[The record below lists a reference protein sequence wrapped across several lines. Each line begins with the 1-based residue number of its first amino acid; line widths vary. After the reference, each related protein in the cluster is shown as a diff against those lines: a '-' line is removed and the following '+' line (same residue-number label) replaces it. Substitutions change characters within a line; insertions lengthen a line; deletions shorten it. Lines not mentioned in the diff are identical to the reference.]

1 MRNECSRVTR
11 RRLML
16 ETGGALTAALLPR
29 RVAIAA
35 EPAGRVITELS
46 RYLAQAKDSTLPAN
60 VIEKAKHHI
69 LDTLGAMVSGAEL
82 PPGRAAIRFAK
93 SYGGEKIA
101 TVAASKVLCG
111 PIEAALA
118 NGVLAHS
125 DETDDSWPN
134 GWHPGCNVIP
144 AALAVGEQ
152 FGISG
157 AHFLRAVTLGYD
169 IGSRFLI
176 ALRPG
181 VFQTHKS
188 THSIGGVFG
197 AAAAAACAAGLNP
210 QQMRWLIDYTAQQV
224 SGIAA
229 WDRDSEH
236 IEKGFVFGGMPARS
250 GVTAALLVHAGW
262 TGVDDV
268 LSGTDNFLEA
278 NEPHGQAEALIDK
291 LGERYEI
298 MVTSIKKWTVGSPIQ
313 APLDALEI
321 IQRKRSFEANDVKEV
336 VVRMAP
342 GSVVDNRDMPD
353 ICIQHILAV
362 MLIDKNVTFR
372 SAHDRARMQDPL
384 VLRHRAK
391 VRLDPGAAGSRVPL
405 VVVTLTDGTRL
416 SEDVAAVLGTVNN
429 RMTREQVIAKC
440 RDLIT
445 PVLGPQASDA
455 LINAAMNI
463 ENLKNVREL
472 RSLLQRA

>member
-1 MRNECSRVTR
+1 MRNERSRVTR

-16 ETGGALTAALLPR
+16 ETGCALTAALLPR

-69 LDTLGAMVSGAEL
+69 LDTLGAMISGAEL
-82 PPGRAAIRFAK
+82 PPGRAAIRFAN

-118 NGVLAHS
+118 NGVLAHA
-125 DETDDSWPN
+125 DETDDSWPS

-210 QQMRWLIDYTAQQV
+210 QQMRWLIDYTAQQC

-313 APLDALEI
+313 APLDVLEI
-321 IQRKRSFEANDVKEV
+321 MQSKRSFGADDVKEV

-362 MLIDKNVTFR
+362 MLIDNNVTFR

-391 VRLDPGAAGSRVPL
+391 VRLDPGAAGSTVPL
-405 VVVTLTDGTRL
+405 VVITLTDGTRL
-416 SEDVAAVLGTVNN
+416 SEDVAAVLASFRLLDQDQPALDG
-429 RMTREQVIAKC
+429 
-440 RDLIT
+440 DLGVDGN
-445 PVLGPQASDA
+445 PKSA
-455 LINAAMNI
+455 LPAFGW
-463 ENLKNVREL
+463 
-472 RSLLQRA
+472 LQTSQ